1 MESLRIGDIEVRL
14 PIVQGGMGVAVSL
27 SGLAAAVA
35 NEGGIGVISAAGIGM
50 DEPDYIKNFYEAN
63 KRALRKEI
71 KKARSLS
78 NGIIGLNVMLA
89 LSDHENLI
97 LTAIE
102 EKIDVIFMGA
112 GLPLN
117 IPAIIERAGLKD
129 HHTKLIPKVS
139 SAKAARL
146 IFQYWAN
153 KYKFVPDAVALEGPL
168 AGGHLGFSKAEL
180 SNISK
185 PLNVLVEETVKEIRV
200 FEELFNKEIPV
211 IAGGGIYSGKDMY
224 DIMQAG
230 AKGVKLGTR
239 FVTTFECDASQA
251 FKESYLTSKES
262 DIVII
267 DSPVG
272 LPGRVVKND
281 FVEQILRGETKPF
294 KCPWKCLT
302 SCDFKKAPYCIA
314 QVLFNSAKGNM
325 AEGFAFAGAKAY
337 KATKI
342 IHVSEVIEE
351 LVSEYNIEFL
361 EKQLNPLI
369 ISASQASASQVAFVK

>member
-1 MESLRIGDIEVRL
+1 MNSFKIGYIEVKL

-27 SGLAAAVA
+27 SGLASAVA

-71 KKARSLS
+71 KKARELS
-78 NGIIGLNVMLA
+78 TGIIGLNVMMA
-89 LSDHENLI
+89 LSDHEDLI
-97 LTAIE
+97 TTAIE
-102 EKIDVIFMGA
+102 ENIDVIFIGA
-112 GLPLN
+112 GLPLK
-117 IPAIIERAGLKD
+117 IPQVIENAGLKG

-153 KYKFVPDAVALEGPL
+153 KYNIVPDAVALEGPL
-168 AGGHLGFSKAEL
+168 AGGHLGFCKKEL
-180 SNISK
+180 SNITK
-185 PLNVLVEETVKEIRV
+185 PLSVLVEETVKEIRY
-200 FEELFNKEIPV
+200 FEDKFGKEIPV
-211 IAGGGIYSGKDMY
+211 IAGGGINSGKDIY
-224 DIMQAG
+224 DIMQSG
-230 AKGVKLGTR
+230 AKGVKIGTK
-239 FVTTFECDASQA
+239 FVTTFECDASPA
-251 FKESYLTSKES
+251 FKESYLTSKEQ

-281 FVEQILRGETKPF
+281 FVQQIMNGETKPF
-294 KCPWKCLT
+294 KCPWRCINTCNIK
-302 SCDFKKAPYCIA
+302 DAPFCIA

-337 KATKI
+337 LATKI
-342 IHVSEVIEE
+342 RHVSEVIEE
-351 LVSEYNIEFL
+351 LISEYNFEFL
-361 EKQLNPLI
+361 NKQLYPAIVNP
-369 ISASQASASQVAFVK
+369 K